1 MDDLDYSAPSYVHK
15 DSDRVSVF
23 IGSVIGWVGLFF
35 VLKKIY
41 QTDFSDL
48 IVNFNFETIVLLMV
62 LVGWFFMLL
71 SGLSSVFPI
80 YIDNH
85 GGHYRTLF
93 LRRKNLEWNEV
104 KEIII
109 VKQKNNWKLQYH
121 MMVSHIKPG
130 SLVWGVATYK
140 GDNYEELYQVVNYY
154 VQKYKIKVILQDR
167 LNNSI
172 RILEGMPKKLDFS

>member
-1 MDDLDYSAPSYVHK
+1 MDNLKQLEPSYIYK
-15 DSDRVSVF
+15 SSGWL
-23 IGSVIGWVGLFF
+23 ITLIASVIGCVGLFF

-41 QTDFSDL
+41 QTDFTDL
-48 IVNFNFETIVLLMV
+48 IVNFNFETIVLLVV

-71 SGLSSVFPI
+71 SGLSSVFPV
-80 YIDNH
+80 YIDSH

-121 MMVSHIKPG
+121 MMVSHVKPG

-140 GDNYEELYQVVNYY
+140 GDNYQELYQVVNYY
-154 VQKYKIKVILQDR
+154 VQKYKIKVKLQDR

-172 RILEGMPKKLDFS
+172 RVLDSMPKNLDFS